1 MAITVDMG
9 AGKVVVFTGTIGRWD
24 DNPMSRVSEDERRRI
39 TGNIQRALES
49 QGHSVEL
56 LA

>member
-9 AGKVVVFTGTIGRWD
+9 AGKVVVFTSTIGRWD

-39 TGNIQRALES
+39 THNIEHALES